1 MFNSFI
7 EWLNSTH
14 IAFQSAEVS
23 KAFLVFLLF
32 SLIGWLCEVAYVGI
46 FFEHKFVNRGFLFG
60 PVCPVYGTGGI
71 LILSLP
77 QQLQN
82 PVWVL
87 YLAGVFFCSFVEY
100 AVGFGLEKIFH
111 TKWWDYSDQTITVK
125 GHIIPLHLHGRVC
138 LKNSILFGF
147 LTVIVIKFVQ
157 PLIEKAMAYFSDTA
171 IITISNIL
179 LVIFLV
185 DIVVSVNKMVDFS
198 VHIAKLKELGES
210 LKDRYQNEAWFK
222 GETLSEMFD
231 SIRERS
237 LKEKEKFS
245 SALLEKIESVNSH
258 NRHLESFVRRFPTMK
273 SAQYKDSL
281 IHLKKRIKESLNEK
295 RSRK

>member
-1 MFNSFI
+1 MFNSFV

-100 AVGFGLEKIFH
+100 AVGFGLEKNLPH
-111 TKWWDYSDQTITVK
+111 
-125 GHIIPLHLHGRVC
+125 
-138 LKNSILFGF
+138 
-147 LTVIVIKFVQ
+147 
-157 PLIEKAMAYFSDTA
+157 
-171 IITISNIL
+171 
-179 LVIFLV
+179 
-185 DIVVSVNKMVDFS
+185 KMVGLFRPD
-198 VHIAKLKELGES
+198 
-210 LKDRYQNEAWFK
+210 DYR
-222 GETLSEMFD
+222 
-231 SIRERS
+231 
-237 LKEKEKFS
+237 
-245 SALLEKIESVNSH
+245 
-258 NRHLESFVRRFPTMK
+258 
-273 SAQYKDSL
+273 
-281 IHLKKRIKESLNEK
+281 KRTHHSTSP
-295 RSRK
+295 SRPRLP